1 MFNWKIKQ
9 KISAANAIYLKDSN
23 GQEGRPFE
31 ARFLQPGLVKYDFG
45 VCLLKKETIDKFI
58 DTFIGKPV
66 IIDHKDDIALED
78 RKGGIEKIWF
88 NPEDG
93 WYWCS
98 GTLTDKQAVEL
109 VEKGYNVSC
118 QYAITDFSVNT
129 EGKLHNGNPYDKEI
143 LDGNFEHL
151 AIVEN
156 PRYEDAFIAVNAYIA
171 QNATARNEDENVD
184 WITVKGNYIP
194 IEEGETKK
202 EAVKKFI
209 DKVRE
214 KKDTKTT
221 DTKEKKNTT
230 SEKEKQIS
238 KDYALMRSKDF
249 VKSIDGNPKAQ
260 KEILFTNVDDT
271 WLLTYSWKKGEEG
284 WDLVK
289 AGKVI
294 QHFNDKAE
302 AYEAHEKGYFED
314 IDAMDKEKTFDEKRA
329 DIRPVKIKKSEIPQ
343 FESKKELSNWMKA
356 QFEQLGSVKI
366 DDTGIDLKLSAGKA
380 NREAIKR
387 RASKDENKAV
397 VAKFKEIVSQSI
409 KKDEREADDRH
420 KKDQEVYYNKFQID
434 GEDYE
439 VEIFVDMPDGR
450 DKNSY
455 YAGHSAAKIK
465 IAPRDTMD
473 AQNELSQI
481 GLSHHAKG
489 ATYSIPYLEID
500 FNPNVTTKAEN
511 KYKPVF
517 DYIRTT
523 KGEPMDKETKGVFDQ
538 LLAAL
543 KARNEAEDETKDKKD
558 DEAKNKAKNED
569 KRKIIDEVGGI
580 LKGKV
585 DDEIIRTVIGKLE
598 KLAYE
603 PSEDSKADNKA
614 KNEDDEENKEDKKD
628 DKTAENKCKNEDGED
643 NTDYKKL
650 YEELKEKTAEEA
662 ENKKAKNALDKA
674 VNEIYDAVM
683 PKGDDLY
690 ISPQKGLELGK
701 KIYG

>member
-9 KISAANAIYLKDSN
+9 KITASNAIYLEDSN
-23 GQEGRPFE
+23 GQEGRPFK
-31 ARFLQPGLVKYDFG
+31 ARFLQAGLVKYDFG
-45 VCLLKKETIDKFI
+45 VCLLKKETIDKFV
-58 DTFIGKPV
+58 DTFLGKPV
-66 IIDHKDDIALED
+66 IIDHKDYISPED
-78 RKGGIEKIWF
+78 RKGIIEKIWF
-88 NPEDG
+88 NPDDG
-93 WYWCS
+93 WFWCS
-98 GTLTDKQAVEL
+98 GTMTDEQAIEF

-171 QNATARNEDENVD
+171 CNQEKTMDKDKNLE
-184 WITVKGNYIP
+184 WITVRGTHIP
-194 IEEGETKK
+194 IRKGQSKDEAVEEFLNKKDKFELTEKNQERIQKQKDARHSAILSKELPGLRNKLSQLITKRYKSREKNIDTTFLDKEIEKTESEIEKLKK
-202 EAVKKFI
+202 EASSLRE
-209 DKVRE
+209 DRE
-214 KKDTKTT
+214 KYI
-221 DTKEKKNTT
+221 KENQPKYST
-230 SEKEKQIS
+230 SKEHQEK
-238 KDYALMRSKDF
+238 
-249 VKSIDGNPKAQ
+249 V
-260 KEILFTNVDDT
+260 
-271 WLLTYSWKKGEEG
+271 
-284 WDLVK
+284 
-289 AGKVI
+289 
-294 QHFNDKAE
+294 
-302 AYEAHEKGYFED
+302 EKGT
-314 IDAMDKEKTFDEKRA
+314 KKLDEVDWKQWLKDRA
-329 DIRPVKIKKSEIPQ
+329 K
-343 FESKKELSNWMKA
+343 N
-356 QFEQLGSVKI
+356 
-366 DDTGIDLKLSAGKA
+366 
-380 NREAIKR
+380 N
-387 RASKDENKAV
+387 KD
-397 VAKFKEIVSQSI
+397 
-409 KKDEREADDRH
+409 
-420 KKDQEVYYNKFQID
+420 
-434 GEDYE
+434 
-439 VEIFVDMPDGR
+439 
-450 DKNSY
+450 
-455 YAGHSAAKIK
+455 
-465 IAPRDTMD
+465 
-473 AQNELSQI
+473 
-481 GLSHHAKG
+481 
-489 ATYSIPYLEID
+489 
-500 FNPNVTTKAEN
+500 

-538 LLAAL
+538 LLDAL
-543 KARNEAEDETKDKKD
+543 KARNEAEDETKDKKG
-558 DEAKNKAKNED
+558 DEAENKAKNED

-614 KNEDDEENKEDKKD
+614 KNEDDKENKEDKKD
-628 DKTAENKCKNEDGED
+628 DKPAENKCKNEDGED